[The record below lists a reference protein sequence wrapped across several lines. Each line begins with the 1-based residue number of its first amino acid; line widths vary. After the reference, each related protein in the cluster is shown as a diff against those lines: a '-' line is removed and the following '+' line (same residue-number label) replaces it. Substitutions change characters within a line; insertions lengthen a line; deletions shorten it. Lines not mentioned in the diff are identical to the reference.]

1 MIPKNKLS
9 TNLQNVLLSYGFS
22 IIFFLLLIFF
32 SVSTENFF
40 TVTNIL
46 TVLASAAP
54 YILMATGVTLVIM
67 TGNIDL
73 SMGAILFLSMVVGNS
88 LMLNRGVSPWIAI
101 PLMFVIGALMGAI
114 NGFIIT
120 VIKIDPLITTMGMLF
135 AMRGFTLFLTNEQMM
150 NLAPPLL
157 NFGKLPYF
165 QELVIGI
172 SLLGLIIMHFVV
184 TRTPFGR
191 QVMAIGNNSEIASRL
206 GVRVKR
212 TLFITYVLSGLMVTI
227 GGLLQLMQVSVI
239 VSREGQGYE
248 FILISAAVIGGISMF
263 GGEGNMIPGLILGG
277 TTLVVLEN
285 GLTNLGVT
293 PYLYPLVRGGIIF
306 LAMYADSLK
315 SRISIRR
322 TFFSEVA
329 EKVTAAT
336 NSDPPVTG

>member
-1 MIPKNKLS
+1 MIPKNKHS
-9 TNLQNVLLSYGFS
+9 INLQDVLLSYGFA

-32 SVSTENFF
+32 SLATKNFF
-40 TVTNIL
+40 TVANIL

-67 TGNIDL
+67 TGNIDI
-73 SMGAILFLSMVVGNS
+73 SMGATLFLSMVVGNS
-88 LMLNRGVSPWIAI
+88 LMLTRGVSPWIAI
-101 PLMFVIGALMGAI
+101 PLMFVIGALVGAI

-120 VIKIDPLITTMGMLF
+120 VMKINPLITTLGMLF
-135 AMRGFTLFLTNEQMM
+135 ALRGFTLYLTHEQMM
-150 NLAPPLL
+150 DLSSALL

-172 SLLGLIIMHFVV
+172 SLVVLIIMHIVV

-191 QVMAIGNNSEIASRL
+191 QVMAIGNNTEIASRL
-206 GVRVKR
+206 GVRAKR
-212 TLFITYVLSGLMVTI
+212 TLFFTYVLSGLMVTI

-248 FILISAAVIGGISMF
+248 FTLIAAAVIGGISMF

-315 SRISIRR
+315 SRISNRMAV
-322 TFFSEVA
+322 FSEVA
-329 EKVTAAT
+329 ERIPAAT
-336 NSDPPVTG
+336 NSEPPGTK